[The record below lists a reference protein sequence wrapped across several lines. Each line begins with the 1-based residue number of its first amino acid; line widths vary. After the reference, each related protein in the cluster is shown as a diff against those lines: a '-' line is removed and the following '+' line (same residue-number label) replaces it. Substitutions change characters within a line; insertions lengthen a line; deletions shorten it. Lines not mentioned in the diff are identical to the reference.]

1 MNPQPRRPQD
11 SQKTAR
17 TQDSHKTAL
26 TQDSQHASSKVTRLE
41 GFDYSSENAYFVTFV
56 TRKRINLFGE
66 IVDEEMVLNDFGK
79 IVLEEWERSAGI
91 RKEIE
96 LGEFVIMPNHFHCIF
111 SVRATGT
118 PRYARVCNN
127 RDRSPLQSR
136 HPQEPTPFRVPTKRN
151 PLLQLR
157 TLHLQM

>member
-17 TQDSHKTAL
+17 TQDL
-26 TQDSQHASSKVTRLE
+26 QHASRKVTQLE

-79 IVLEEWERSAGI
+79 IVLEEWERSVGI

-96 LGEFVIMPNHFHCIF
+96 LGKFVIMPNHFHCIF

-118 PRYARVCNN
+118 PRYTRVCNN
-127 RDRSPLQSR
+127 RDRSPYKADI
-136 HPQEPTPFRVPTKRN
+136 HRN
-151 PLLQLR
+151 PRLSECQLSGTR
-157 TLHLQM
+157 SYNSVLCPCKCENLKYFPTG